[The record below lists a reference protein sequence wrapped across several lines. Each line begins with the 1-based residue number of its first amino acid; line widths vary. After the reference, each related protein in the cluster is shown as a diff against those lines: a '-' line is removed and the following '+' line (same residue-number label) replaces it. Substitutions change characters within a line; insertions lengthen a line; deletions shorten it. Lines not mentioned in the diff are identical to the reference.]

1 MRSTGD
7 FLSGLPPGKSRGLRG
22 GPTQRQRTEEWVAF
36 GVVVVKDGRDW
47 MTAAKNVGMWHRG
60 VERERKH
67 SITPGDARTFAN
79 PTCGA
84 SARLVNLY
92 SSYLCVQFY
101 FMICLVAVVSNS
113 WRRCPLLATLTPA
126 SFCLISSLFV
136 CFVLYGSCS
145 SFILEQL
152 THRDASCVCIPHFFY
167 FI

>member
-1 MRSTGD
+1 MVPRK
-7 FLSGLPPGKSRGLRG
+7 GKGRKK
-22 GPTQRQRTEEWVAF
+22 WVAF

-67 SITPGDARTFAN
+67 SITPGDARSFAN

-92 SSYLCVQFY
+92 SSYVCVQFY
-101 FMICLVAVVSNS
+101 FMFCLVAVVSNS

-136 CFVLYGSCS
+136 CFVLFSPTVFVPGLFWYNFLYLVTTAAG
-145 SFILEQL
+145 FVADHLI
-152 THRDASCVCIPHFFY
+152 V
-167 FI
+167 